1 MAGPGTTQPSST
13 DAGVPAAL
21 LDDDDPALF
30 PKLSDSQLDLLAKHG
45 HVRAI
50 TAGEVL
56 FRYGD
61 TAYPAMVLLEG
72 RVAVLMGTGEPE
84 RALTIH

>member
-30 PKLSDSQLDLLAKHG
+30 PKLSDSQLDLLAKQG

-50 TAGEVL
+50 TAGEVRRGRSSSVRIASGSL
-56 FRYGD
+56 ASDGVD
-61 TAYPAMVLLEG
+61 TAVLGHTPAS
-72 RVAVLMGTGEPE
+72 A
-84 RALTIH
+84 

>member
-1 MAGPGTTQPSST
+1 MQATVLRGLPRSRMAGPGTTQPSST

-50 TAGEVL
+50 TAGG
-56 FRYGD
+56 GD
-61 TAYPAMVLLEG
+61 VRGL
-72 RVAVLMGTGEPE
+72 
-84 RALTIH
+84 